1 MREMRREI
9 GSRYRE
15 APLWTEL
22 RARYSG
28 MVLYFTPTGFSI
40 VSVSLPTSMK
50 QPFTFSPFIWL
61 NLFTLYTSPK
71 LYVHHFKQLQQESP
85 TVSSRESNAAQRLC
99 FNPSLLSTFNHFCPD
114 FFEGRSMAGYMY
126 DLFLIFLSNG

>member
-9 GSRYRE
+9 GSRHRE

-71 LYVHHFKQLQQESP
+71 LHVHHFKQLQQESP

-99 FNPSLLSTFNHFCPD
+99 VLIHLFYPLSTTSVLISLRGGLWSF
-114 FFEGRSMAGYMY
+114 S
-126 DLFLIFLSNG
+126 DLSI